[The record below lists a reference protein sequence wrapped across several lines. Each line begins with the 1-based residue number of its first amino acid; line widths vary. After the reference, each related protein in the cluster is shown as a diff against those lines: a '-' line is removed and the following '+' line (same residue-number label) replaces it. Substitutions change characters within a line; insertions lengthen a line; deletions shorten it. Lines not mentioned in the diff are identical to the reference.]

1 MAAVSLSQTDQLKRI
16 ISKLTNSQCIQPP
29 QLSRQFSAH
38 LSNLTSR
45 PGVQST
51 LILSRKDGSIIRT
64 TGLLATR
71 SNPSPTRQASAPTTA
86 SISDPTSLATSPAPD
101 QQATHPET
109 NTSIDDRG
117 ANTAQQQA
125 QEQQP
130 LAAPYEPSQAETLAA
145 HIFAFVSSA
154 SALSTSLSKP
164 PPSSTSNG
172 GNSGGSINETDR
184 SGMAGGVAEANSS
197 GHARNDSADS
207 EGRERE
213 EDDELKLLRL
223 RTKIHEIIII
233 PDRKFL
239 LCVVHDLS
247 AATGGSAAGGGGKG
261 GGLSR

>member
-1 MAAVSLSQTDQLKRI
+1 MATRAQLPRHV
-16 ISKLTNSQCIQPP
+16 
-29 QLSRQFSAH
+29 SAH

-71 SNPSPTRQASAPTTA
+71 ANPSPTGPSPASATGAA
-86 SISDPTSLATSPAPD
+86 SIPDSVPATTTPPTSD
-101 QQATHPET
+101 QQLSHLSTDET
-109 NTSIDDRG
+109 G
-117 ANTAQQQA
+117 EEAAHKQA
-125 QEQQP
+125 QEQQEQHQQQHP
-130 LAAPYEPSQAETLAA
+130 QPQQPATLYKPSQAETLAA
-145 HIFAFVSSA
+145 HIFAFVSCA

-164 PPSSTSNG
+164 PPSATSNG
-172 GNSGGSINETDR
+172 GNGGGSSYETGYGE
-184 SGMAGGVAEANSS
+184 SGTIGTAAGRGVTTN
-197 GHARNDSADS
+197 GHARNENAES
-207 EGRERE
+207 EGHERE

-247 AATGGSAAGGGGKG
+247 GASGGAAGSGSKG
-261 GGLSR
+261 GGLSG